1 MAWKGLHLTQPSRL
15 SLADGQCCAK
25 QNEGEVRIAIED
37 LAWIVIDTPQATLS
51 SALIAACMDAGV
63 AMIFTDSRHTPSGLA
78 LPFHRHHR
86 QGAVARLQAEAKDS
100 VKNRLWQVIIRRKI
114 HNQAAV
120 LSELGKADA
129 ATLKEI
135 ARHVEPGD
143 PENVE
148 ARAARFYWG
157 RLFAD
162 YTREDP
168 DDRRNKLLN
177 YGYAV
182 VRAGVARALVAAGL
196 IPVFGL
202 AHDGA
207 ANAFNLADDL
217 VEPFRPFVDR
227 LAFKTSADGTGKDG
241 DLTIEDRR
249 AMAGALLIDAKMG
262 ADSVSLLVAAE
273 TAAQSLVRAFENE
286 KADRLALPELEPE
299 RELEFAP

>member
-1 MAWKGLHLTQPSRL
+1 MAWKGLHLTEAARL
-15 SLADGQCCAK
+15 SLADGQCCVK
-25 QNEGEVRIAIED
+25 RSDGDVRIAIED
-37 LAWIVIDTPQATLS
+37 LAWIVVDTPHATLT
-51 SALIAACMDAGV
+51 SALMSTCMDAGV
-63 AMIFTDSRHTPSGLA
+63 AMIFTDTRHTPSGLA

-86 QGAVARLQAEAKDS
+86 QGAVARLQKEARES
-100 VKNRLWQVIIRRKI
+100 LKNRLWQVIIRRKI

-162 YTREDP
+162 YIRD
-168 DDRRNKLLN
+168 DANDRRNKLLN

-182 VRAGVARALVAAGL
+182 VRAGVARALVASGL
-196 IPVFGL
+196 IPAFGL
-202 AHDGA
+202 RHDGA

-227 LAFKTSADGTGKDG
+227 LAFRASVDGTGKDG
-241 DLTIEDRR
+241 ELSVEDRR
-249 AMAGALLIDAKMG
+249 AMAGALLIDARV
-262 ADSVSLLVAAE
+262 ATDTVTLLVAAE
-273 TAAQSLVRAFENE
+273 TAAQSLVRAFEDE
-286 KADRLALPELEPE
+286 KADRLVLPELEPA
-299 RELEFAP
+299 RAPELVP

>member
-1 MAWKGLHLTQPSRL
+1 MAWKGLHLTQPAKL
-15 SLADGQCCAK
+15 SLADGQCCVK
-25 QNEGEVRIAIED
+25 REDGEVRIAIED
-37 LAWIVIDTPQATLS
+37 LAWIVLDTPHATLTS
-51 SALIAACMDAGV
+51 TLVSACMDAGV

-86 QGAVARLQAEAKDS
+86 QGAVARLQAEAKGS
-100 VKNRLWQVIIRRKI
+100 LKNRLWQVIVRRKI

-129 ATLKEI
+129 STLREI

-143 PENVE
+143 PDNVE

-162 YTREDP
+162 YTRDDV

-182 VRAGVARALVAAGL
+182 VRAGVSRALVASGL
-196 IPVFGL
+196 IPAFGL
-202 AHDGA
+202 AHGGA

-227 LAFKTSADGTGKDG
+227 LAFETSGNGTGKDG
-241 DLTIEDRR
+241 ELSIEDRR
-249 AMAGALLIDAKMG
+249 AMAGALLIDARAG
-262 ADSVSLLVAAE
+262 SDCVTLLIAAE
-273 TAAQSLVRAFENE
+273 TAAQSLVRAFEDE
-286 KADRLALPELEPE
+286 KADRLVLPELEPA
-299 RELEFAP
+299 RELELAP

>member
-1 MAWKGLHLTQPSRL
+1 MAWKGVHLTNAARL
-15 SLADGQCCAK
+15 SLADGQCCVK
-25 QNEGEVRIAIED
+25 QDDGEVRIAIED

-51 SALIAACMDAGV
+51 SALMSACMEAGV
-63 AMIFTDSRHTPSGLA
+63 AIVVTDARHTPSGLL

-86 QGAVARLQAEAKDS
+86 QGAVARLQAEMKESLKKKA
-100 VKNRLWQVIIRRKI
+100 WQVLIRRKI
-114 HNQAAV
+114 LNQSAA
-120 LSELGKADA
+120 LAAAGRDGA

-162 YTREDP
+162 YVRDDP

-196 IPVFGL
+196 LPALGL
-202 AHDGA
+202 AHQGA
-207 ANAFNLADDL
+207 ANAFNLADDM
-217 VEPFRPFVDR
+217 VEPFRPFIDI
-227 LAFKTSADGTGKDG
+227 LAWKTSANGSGKEG
-241 DLTIEDRR
+241 DLSVEDRR
-249 AMAGALLIDAKMG
+249 TMAGALLFDARIG
-262 ADSVSLLVAAE
+262 DQTATLLVAAE
-273 TAAQSLVRAFENE
+273 QAAQSLVRVLEEE
-286 KADRLALPELEPE
+286 KADRLVLPEFMPSRQLELIP
-299 RELEFAP
+299 

>member
-1 MAWKGLHLTQPSRL
+1 MAWKGVHLTKAARL
-15 SLADGQCCAK
+15 SLADGQCCVK
-25 QNEGEVRIAIED
+25 QDEGEVRIAIED
-37 LAWIVIDTPQATLS
+37 LAWIIIDTPQTTIS
-51 SALIAACMDAGV
+51 SALMSACMEAGV
-63 AMIFTDSRHTPSGLA
+63 VIVFTDARHSPSGLV

-86 QGAVARLQAEAKDS
+86 QGAVARLQAG
-100 VKNRLWQVIIRRKI
+100 VKESLKKKLWQAIVRQKVL
-114 HNQAAV
+114 NQAAV
-120 LSELGKADA
+120 LTGLGKEDA
-129 ATLKEI
+129 VTLREI
-135 ARHVEPGD
+135 ARRVEPGD

-162 YTREDP
+162 YIRDNP

-182 VRAGVARALVAAGL
+182 VRAGVARALVASGL
-196 IPVFGL
+196 IPAFGL

-227 LAFKTSADGTGKDG
+227 LAFRTSADGTGKDG

-249 AMAGALLIDAKMG
+249 AMAGALLIDARTG
-262 ADSVSLLVAAE
+262 DDHVTLLVAAE
-273 TAAQSLVRAFENE
+273 TAAQSLVRAFEEE
-286 KADRLALPELEPE
+286 KTSQLVLPQLEPA
-299 RELEFAP
+299 RKLELAP

>member
-15 SLADGQCCAK
+15 SLADGQCCVK
-25 QNEGEVRIAIED
+25 QNDGEVRIAIED
-37 LAWIVIDTPQATLS
+37 IAWIVVDTPQATLS
-51 SALIAACMDAGV
+51 SAVIAACMDAGV
-63 AMIFTDSRHTPSGLA
+63 ALVFTDSRHTPSGLL

-86 QGAVARLQAEAKDS
+86 QGAVARLQAEAKES
-100 VKNRLWQVIIRRKI
+100 LKNRLWQTIVRRKI

-120 LSELGKADA
+120 LSKLGKEDA

-148 ARAARFYWG
+148 ARAARYYWG

-162 YTREDP
+162 YTRDDLE
-168 DDRRNKLLN
+168 DRRNKLLN

-196 IPVFGL
+196 IPAFGL
-202 AHDGA
+202 AHYGA

-217 VEPFRPFVDR
+217 VEPFRPFVDQ
-227 LAFKTSADGTGKDG
+227 LAFKTSANGVAKDG

-249 AMAGALLIDAKMG
+249 TMAGVLLIDATSG
-262 ADSVSLLVAAE
+262 RDSVTLLVAAE
-273 TAAQSLVRAFENE
+273 TLAQSLVRAFEDG
-286 KADRLALPELEPE
+286 KAARLVLPELEAA
-299 RELEFAP
+299 RELEVAR